1 MQTKPS
7 PISTI
12 KAAAAPLLYAGLLV
26 VTLTTGACT
35 KSKVSAPRTQSPDRV
50 NLNDFVD
57 LDADQNNATQSVQ
70 ADSGSDSTVA
80 KSPPNTTPNTSKLA
94 PSVDGLTLTSSNKPA
109 DSVDAQVPVYATQS
123 AAIGS
128 LSLLDAK
135 VGDVNGKPIFTNS
148 FFEPIEDRLV
158 QESTRLNLVNWR
170 RSAAQTISNRLDGI
184 IADELLRAEALASLT
199 PTQRVGLQAFL
210 NNFRTNLLS
219 ENLGSSQLAKRRIQQ
234 EEGVTLDEAL
244 RQKEVDTLVQLTLIQ
259 EVNRRV
265 NVSWR
270 DIKQRYERD
279 IDKFSPPPTAVFLVI
294 RTFKDDADTINQI
307 QSSLD
312 NGTDFAEIASSKLN
326 NYNTDGQGQHSALI
340 TESYEKTAFFG
351 PESLNNAARTLTV
364 GDSVG
369 PIELGSSIYWIKLI
383 DISQENVTLYDA
395 QLQIQRD
402 LTFER
407 RKAAQTQY
415 LGRLQERAKIS
426 SRDEVLI
433 RLIQIAEQ
441 RYGPKS

>member
-7 PISTI
+7 PISLIRPAISLAICAGFLTCSLTI
-12 KAAAAPLLYAGLLV
+12 S
-26 VTLTTGACT
+26 ACT

-50 NLNDFVD
+50 QLIDFVNQD
-57 LDADQNNATQSVQ
+57 PNSAQTT
-70 ADSGSDSTVA
+70 SDSPPVNDNPSVA
-80 KSPPNTTPNTSKLA
+80 ATATKNKTPNS
-94 PSVDGLTLTSSNKPA
+94 SSDGLTLTSSNKSASSIDTP
-109 DSVDAQVPVYATQS
+109 VPVYATPDPTN
-123 AAIGS
+123 GS

-158 QESTRLNLVNWR
+158 QESTRLNLPNWR

-279 IDKFSPPPTAVFLVI
+279 IDKFSPPPTAIFYVI

-326 NYNTDGQGQHSALI
+326 NYNTEGQGQHSALI

-351 PESLNNAARTLTV
+351 PDILNKAARALTL
-364 GDSVG
+364 GDSAG
-369 PIELGSSIYWIKLI
+369 PVELGSSVYWIKLT
-383 DISQENVTLYDA
+383 DISQESVTLYDA

-402 LTFER
+402 LTYER
-407 RKAAQTQY
+407 RKDAQKQY
-415 LGRLQERAKIS
+415 LDRLQERAKIS
-426 SRDEVLI
+426 SREEVLI

-441 RYGPKS
+441 RYGPTS